1 MKAPV
6 RLTPNNLVIY
16 KYKQWLRFE
25 LVGRDRPWHGMRRLH
40 HGRNQPALVIGVGP
54 AGKRAVFLDVRGR
67 AGRQS
72 SFL

>member
-6 RLTPNNLVIY
+6 RLTLNNLIIY
-16 KYKQWLRFE
+16 KYNQWLKLE

-40 HGRNQPALVIGVGP
+40 HGRNQPALVIGAGL
-54 AGKRAVFLDVRGR
+54 AGKPAVFLDVRGR

-72 SFL
+72 SLF